1 MTQTLN
7 SWDFDELRPYLGAV
21 IRRHGRIRFLG
32 LPTFH
37 DNPDLPIETLLVQPG
52 LASSPISPD
61 SDPQRW
67 PKARAII
74 DYLKEPRVR
83 LIVLGDPGSGKTT
96 LLDWTAW
103 RLGAGL
109 TRPLPGDLE
118 GVLPVPFVLREM
130 DLTGLDGFDD
140 LLRRFRQSPLG
151 KWLEPPAA
159 DTAFNTLLTTGRALF
174 LFDGLDELGAR
185 PREALRA
192 AIHEGWDRLA
202 GCRWLLTTRVI
213 GYETCPFHVEST
225 DFADLPD
232 KMTDP
237 RATAAFVGLQVAAR
251 LFERS
256 FATVA
261 YVAPFDDAR
270 LNAFVGNW
278 YGLRVRDS
286 QEARASAENF
296 LRALHREQS
305 ILRLAR
311 TPQLLTLM
319 ALVFRVRAQLPDGR
333 ALLYEDIT
341 QAYLES
347 IDTARGLR
355 KDPYPLA
362 QKKRWLARIAF
373 ELQLR
378 RKADKEDDEDSSNR
392 ELLAD
397 QSDVLG
403 WIAAAMR
410 ESGYP
415 SDPSFAHEYLAF
427 VTERSGLLLPR
438 GEGQYAFLH
447 LSFQE
452 YFAALYLREQIMH
465 PNWLRRGVAGDP
477 RFDRLVLLN
486 WTGTNIWR
494 ESFVFL
500 FELLSSESG
509 WPEVLI
515 EEIYG
520 EDDQTLRKRI
530 DATIV
535 EDDHKEAVS
544 RRAILLARLIADPH
558 AGIPLGLRPRIHRT
572 CCDVVLKA
580 WGGGAINN
588 LMVSVLSMLLNSEAS
603 RDATWDC
610 LYDLDPNVL
619 WLDGCEYESLIDIG
633 RLKNLTSIAL
643 FQMSVQDVNFL
654 TPLHSLR
661 HLVLGSVTVE
671 NLQNLKELTELRILE
686 LLGCPIKNLM
696 GLCNFPKLYRLTLI
710 DMPLDDLTP
719 LASLTNLQ
727 SVTVQFCLVTDY
739 SPLFALPNLDFVEIT
754 APADA
759 DLAPLEARAA
769 RGELKLEVRRIQP
782 Q

>member
-1 MTQTLN
+1 MTKTLN
-7 SWDFDELRPYLGAV
+7 SWDYDELRPYLGAI

-52 LASSPISPD
+52 LAPSPISPD
-61 SDPQRW
+61 SDPKRW

-103 RLGAGL
+103 RLAAGL

-130 DLTGLDGFDD
+130 NLTGLDGFDD

-202 GCRWLLTTRVI
+202 DCRWLLTTRVI
-213 GYETCPFHVEST
+213 GYETCPFHVELAEFS
-225 DFADLPD
+225 DLPD
-232 KMTDP
+232 KMADSQD
-237 RATAAFVGLQVAAR
+237 TAVFIGLHAAAR
-251 LFERS
+251 LFERTC
-256 FATVA
+256 ATLA
-261 YVAPFDDAR
+261 YVAPFDDSR

-378 RKADKEDDEDSSNR
+378 RKADTEDDEDSSNR

-415 SDPSFAHEYLAF
+415 SDLSFAHEYLAF

-465 PNWLRRGVAGDP
+465 PNWLRKGVASDP
-477 RFDRLVLLN
+477 RFDRSALLN
-486 WTGTNIWR
+486 WTGTNVWR

-530 DATIV
+530 DETIV
-535 EDDHKEAVS
+535 EDDQKEAVS
-544 RRAILLARLIADPH
+544 RRAVLLARLIADPH
-558 AGIPLGLRPRIHRT
+558 SGIQSGLRARIHRV
-572 CCDVVLKA
+572 CCEVALNANPIRQVLTT
-580 WGGGAINN
+580 
-588 LMVSVLSMLLNSEAS
+588 LLNSDTA
-603 RDATWDC
+603 RDKTWDY
-610 LYDLDPNVL
+610 LDDLDPNEL
-619 WLDGCEYESLIDIG
+619 TLIRCDYGSLIAIG
-633 RLKNLTSIAL
+633 RLKNLSSLSIFDVRTSDL
-643 FQMSVQDVNFL
+643 TFL
-654 TPLHSLR
+654 APLCSLR
-661 HLVLGSVTVE
+661 
-671 NLQNLKELTELRILE
+671 NLMLQFMPVVSLRGIKELTSLRALT
-686 LLGCPIKNLM
+686 LSQCPIKDLM
-696 GLCNFPKLYRLTLI
+696 DLCNFSNMEYLALVGL
-710 DMPLDDLTP
+710 LVDDLTP
-719 LASLTNLQ
+719 LSGLTQLEK
-727 SVTVQFCLVTDY
+727 VTVLYCSVTDY
-739 SPLFALPNLDFVEIT
+739 SPLFALPNLKRVEIQ
-754 APADA
+754 ASADA
-759 DLAPLEARAA
+759 DLSPLEARAA
-769 RGELKLEVRRIQP
+769 RGELKLEVRRIPP

>member
-52 LASSPISPD
+52 LAPSPISPD

-74 DYLKEPRVR
+74 DYLKVPRVR

-103 RLGAGL
+103 RLAAGL

-378 RKADKEDDEDSSNR
+378 RKAGDVVNEDSSSL
-392 ELLAD
+392 ELLAN
-397 QSDVLG
+397 QSDVLD

-415 SDPSFAHEYLAF
+415 SDPNFAQDYLAF

-465 PNWLRRGVAGDP
+465 PNWLRKGVASDS
-477 RFDRLVLLN
+477 RFDRTALLN
-486 WTGTNIWR
+486 WTGTNVWR

-530 DATIV
+530 DETIV
-535 EDDHKEAVS
+535 EDDQKKEVS
-544 RRAILLARLIADPH
+544 RRCVLLARLIADPH
-558 AGIPLGLRPRIHRT
+558 AGIPPGLRPRIHRT
-572 CCDVVLKA
+572 CCDVALKA
-580 WGGGAINN
+580 KWWGGNN
-588 LMVSVLSMLLNSEAS
+588 LIESVLPILLNSEAS
-603 RDATWDC
+603 REATWDC
-610 LYDLDPNVL
+610 LYDLDPNEL
-619 WLDGCEYESLIDIG
+619 SLSGCEYESLIDIG
-633 RLKNLTSIAL
+633 RLRNLTSLELAG
-643 FQMSVQDVNFL
+643 MSVQDVNFL
-654 TPLHSLR
+654 APLHSLR
-661 HLVLGSVTVE
+661 HLMLGYVTVE
-671 NLQNLKELTELRILE
+671 SLQNLKELTELCILK
-686 LLGCPIKNLM
+686 LMHCQIKNLM
-696 GLCNFPKLYRLTLI
+696 DLCSFSKLSQLVLI
-710 DMPLDDLTP
+710 SMSVDDLTP
-719 LASLTNLQ
+719 LASLINLKA
-727 SVTVQFCLVTDY
+727 VFVRCDAVTDY
-739 SPLFALPNLDFVEIT
+739 SPLFGLPNLKYVNIQ

-759 DLAPLEARAA
+759 DLSPLEARAA
-769 RGELKLEVRRIQP
+769 RGELKLEVHRIRP